1 VFRGAPLAAVLRG
14 ARAARLAGGLLAAA
28 SAACA
33 ACIAPRALEAQSPGA
48 PDTARTAPVARAG
61 GDTTSV
67 DSLAARLARAEA
79 AIALLRRQLGVEAQS
94 GVRTRSRFALE
105 LRGLVLTNAFHTAG
119 RANITDVPLFAL
131 PSTAYYA
138 GEDALGLTVR
148 QTRLG
153 AAFVVEEVLG
163 GRFEA
168 DLDVDFFGGV
178 PPSPGGRLLF
188 PEIRLRTA
196 EGRLVWSRTEVMVGT
211 TRPLVSDINPLSVAA
226 VGVTGFVAAGNL
238 WNWLPQLRITQ
249 EIGAMPIGGSAL
261 RWAVQGAVLEPHAR
275 AEYSGETEVVG
286 AGERSGRPYL
296 EGRLRARWGDDEH
309 GTPTDAMRATG
320 GGEIGISAHRGWL
333 EVGERELR
341 TSRAVAIDA
350 HVSLGTLVELRGEA
364 YRGELL
370 SGLGGGGIGQNFGA
384 PPAGTGVGATIRDVA
399 GWAQVNVQAHP
410 LLVAG
415 AGCGIDDPEDDD
427 APERL
432 RNASCAA
439 HLLWRPAQPLV
450 LGLEY
455 RRTRTRYATET
466 MQVRHVNLAFGV
478 EF

>member
-1 VFRGAPLAAVLRG
+1 MLRG
-14 ARAARLAGGLLAAA
+14 ARV
-28 SAACA
+28 ACLSLGVA
-33 ACIAPRALEAQSPGA
+33 VATVAAPRALAAQSTDA
-48 PDTARTAPVARAG
+48 PDSVRATPAPRSAAA
-61 GDTTSV
+61 DTLSP

-105 LRGLVLTNAFHTAG
+105 LRGLVLTNAFVTSG
-119 RANITDVPLFAL
+119 RANISDVPLFAL

-138 GEDALGLTVR
+138 GEKAMGLTVR

-168 DLDVDFFGGV
+168 DLDLDFFGGV
-178 PPSPGGRLLF
+178 PPAPGGRLLF
-188 PEIRLRTA
+188 PEVRLRTA
-196 EGRLVWSRTEVMVGT
+196 EGRLVWARTEVMVGT
-211 TRPLVSDINPLSVAA
+211 ARPLVSDLNPLSVAA
-226 VGVTGFVAAGNL
+226 VGVTGFVTAGNL
-238 WNWLPQLRITQ
+238 WNWLPQLRVTR
-249 EIGAMPIGGSAL
+249 EIGAMPVGGSSL

-275 AEYSGETEVVG
+275 AEYSGESEVVG
-286 AGERSGRPYL
+286 AGERSGRPYIQ
-296 EGRLRARWGDDEH
+296 GRLRARWGGEEH
-309 GTPTDAMRATG
+309 GAPTDAMRATG

-333 EVGERELR
+333 EVGEADPR
-341 TSRAVAIDA
+341 TSHAVAIDA
-350 HVSLGTLVELRGEA
+350 HISFGPLVELRGEA

-384 PPAGTGVGATIRDVA
+384 PPGGMGVGAAIRDVA

-410 LLVAG
+410 LVVTG
-415 AGCGIDDPEDDD
+415 AGCGVDDPEDDD

-432 RNASCAA
+432 RNVVCAA

-450 LGLEY
+450 LGLEL
-455 RRTRTRYATET
+455 RRARTRYATET
-466 MQVRHVNLAFGV
+466 AEMDHINLAFGV